1 MGEIDQLVHA
11 LRGNGLAEQEHGT
24 EELSPGL
31 AALDRLIE
39 PTRAAGLNLTVNIRG
54 EHGVLSPRV
63 DQAAYRILQEALT
76 NAVRHGEGS
85 AEMKVTL
92 KAQVVELTV
101 TNPPIGCPAAV
112 GTESSAFGSAPLCS
126 VAVWR
131 PPAVTGTF
139 ASQPS
144 FPTAL
149 GGRERAVDSC
159 AARR

>member
-101 TNPPIGCPAAV
+101 TNPTGPDWVPSGGGHGIV
-112 GTESSAFGSAPLCS
+112 GI
-126 VAVWR
+126 
-131 PPAVTGTF
+131 
-139 ASQPS
+139 
-144 FPTAL
+144 
-149 GGRERAVDSC
+149 RERASLLGGGL
-159 AARR
+159 AATGGDGNFRLSAELPYSSGRP